1 MNTRDFANE
10 IINKSGAKDFLTNDK
25 ARKIYEAVIGG
36 KGPNVYCV
44 RLGGL
49 DELALRLTD
58 DSSVESRVLRI
69 SKNIF
74 TGTRVYTLHLKEG
87 ERFLIN
93 RTVFGLGALSFNGIK
108 TVEAK
113 TYLVT
118 EKILIQIP
126 DLDLQDYTTPATDY
140 NELSEAASQLIGDII
155 GLENL
160 VVTLP
165 SKEIQRVRF
174 ETSLKLNT
182 ASIAR
187 ATVYEVTAPK
197 VSKTLT
203 NKELADARGG
213 DYKNDTIIPEGTIY
227 VKVPVD
233 GSEIVICGSPNTLG
247 KYINAMNGSSK
258 YLLHLDPNNSAEVL
272 SSLLT
277 NSEIVTGTSY
287 FILPNIDI

>member
-1 MNTRDFANE
+1 MNTKDFADN
-10 IINKSGAKDFLTNDK
+10 IISKSGAKDFLTNDK
-25 ARKIYEAVIGG
+25 ARKVYEAVIGG
-36 KGPNVYCV
+36 KGPNIYCV

-49 DELALRLTD
+49 DELALRLVD
-58 DSSVESRVLRI
+58 NSSVDSRVLRI

-118 EKILIQIP
+118 EKTLIQIP
-126 DLDLQDYTTPATDY
+126 DLDLQDYTTPTTDY
-140 NELSEAASQLIGDII
+140 NELSETVSHLVGDII

-174 ETSLKLNT
+174 ETSLKLNI
-182 ASIAR
+182 ASITR

-203 NKELADARGG
+203 SKELTDVRGG
-213 DYKNDTIIPEGTIY
+213 DYKNDTSIPEGTIY

-233 GSEIVICGSPNTLG
+233 GSEIVICGSPVTLS
-247 KYINAMNGSSK
+247 KYINAMNASNK
-258 YLLHLDPNNSAEVL
+258 YILHLDPNNSAEVL

-277 NSEIVTGTSY
+277 NSEIVSGTSY